1 MLVCFI
7 FMMLVLCAY
16 PKPIERA
23 GTENGVVMEIL
34 SLSKNAL
41 NLSFNDSLT

>member
-1 MLVCFI
+1 MLMCFI
-7 FMMLVLCAY
+7 FIMLVLCAY
-16 PKPIERA
+16 LKPIERA

-34 SLSKNAL
+34 SLGKNSL